1 MEGPILHPQN
11 RNRLPVARFPHC
23 CWLSFF
29 QHHSFHFGRATHTH
43 TLHTWIH
50 SLRKNPYINPHF
62 GPPQASRNA
71 PFPPKS
77 EHLFTGFE
85 RRANFPVDAPN
96 PNFSPRKTF
105 QDRKTQNRPPSSSS
119 SSTFSCR
126 TSLPPVFRTEKG
138 TVHKLAGCC
147 TRNPRSEFLIHGQ
160 NSKSLRFSSV
170 GRRRRDGFFF
180 FSRCCPEKITLF
192 TQSFPVT
199 RSLSG
204 ARRRT
209 DERLTRWLVGW
220 LVPCDVLLF

>member
-11 RNRLPVARFPHC
+11 RNRFPVARFPHC

-62 GPPQASRNA
+62 GPPQASCNA

-138 TVHKLAGCC
+138 TVHKLAGCY

-170 GRRRRDGFFF
+170 GRRRREGFFLLQQVLPRENHTF
-180 FSRCCPEKITLF
+180 HTEFSRHT
-192 TQSFPVT
+192 V
-199 RSLSG
+199 SL
-204 ARRRT
+204 RRAAKNR
-209 DERLTRWLVGW
+209 
-220 LVPCDVLLF
+220 